1 MLTVCPTPIGNLA
14 DISERQREAL
24 SSADI
29 IACEDTRV
37 TGKLLEL
44 LGIGRV
50 DGRPRLW
57 RFDDH
62 NEHAQIDGVLAALRE
77 GTKVVLVSDAG
88 MPCIADPGFK
98 LVRAVHVEGL
108 PYDVLPGANAA
119 LVALVASGL
128 PIERFMF
135 AGFLP
140 PKTVARRQE
149 IEKLNRSEATWC
161 VYEAPHRLLDAL
173 ADIAAVCGEG
183 HPVFVGRELTKLHQE
198 YIGGTASEAVIDIRA
213 RDRVRGECVVVVGAG
228 APSETSSVGLD
239 ALVHAMKTAGCSP
252 QQIKSVAS
260 TVLGVT
266 KADAYAVL
274 QTLKGS

>member
-24 SSADI
+24 TSADI

-44 LGIGRV
+44 LGIARV
-50 DGRPRLW
+50 EGRPRLW

-62 NEHAQIDGVLAALRE
+62 NENAQIEGVLAALRE

-98 LVRAVHVEGL
+98 LIRAVHSEGL

-119 LVALVASGL
+119 LVALVGSGL
-128 PIERFMF
+128 PIDRFVF

-140 PKTVARRQE
+140 PKTVARQQE
-149 IEKLNRSEATWC
+149 IQKLNASEMTWC
-161 VYEAPHRLLDAL
+161 IYEAPHRLLDTL
-173 ADIAAVCGEG
+173 EDIAAVCGDE

-198 YIGGTASEAVIDIRA
+198 YIGGAAGLTVANIKA

-228 APSETSSVGLD
+228 VGAESSPVTLD
-239 ALVHAMKTAGCSP
+239 ELVRAMHLAGCSP
-252 QQIKSVAS
+252 QQIKGVAS
-260 TVLGVT
+260 TALGVT

-274 QTLKGS
+274 QGLKDL

>member
-24 SSADI
+24 ANADV

-62 NEHAQIDGVLAALRE
+62 NEHAQIDGVLAALRD
-77 GTKVVLVSDAG
+77 GTNVVLVSDAG
-88 MPCIADPGFK
+88 MPCIADPGFR
-98 LVRAVHVEGL
+98 LLRAVHGEGL

-128 PIERFMF
+128 PIDRFLF

-149 IEKLNRSEATWC
+149 IEKLNRSEMTWC
-161 VYEAPHRLLDAL
+161 VYEAPHRLLDTL
-173 ADIAAVCGEG
+173 QDLAAVCGAT
-183 HPVFVGRELTKLHQE
+183 HSVFVGRELTKLHQE
-198 YIGGTASEAVIDIRA
+198 YIGGPAEQIIANIEA
-213 RDRVRGECVVVVGAG
+213 RDKVRGECVVVVAAG
-228 APSETSSVGLD
+228 EASEAASVTLD
-239 ALVHAMKTAGCSP
+239 ALVRAMNTAGCSP

-266 KADAYAVL
+266 KADAYAIL
-274 QTLKGS
+274 QGLKDL

>member
-24 SSADI
+24 ANADV

-62 NEHAQIDGVLAALRE
+62 NEHAQIDGVLAALRD
-77 GTKVVLVSDAG
+77 GTNVVLVSDAG
-88 MPCIADPGFK
+88 MPCIADPGFR
-98 LVRAVHVEGL
+98 LLRAVHGEGL

-128 PIERFMF
+128 PIERFIF

-149 IEKLNRSEATWC
+149 IEKLNRSEMTWC
-161 VYEAPHRLLDAL
+161 VYEAPHRLLDTL
-173 ADIAAVCGEG
+173 QDLVAVCGPE
-183 HPVFVGRELTKLHQE
+183 HSVFVGRELTKLHQE
-198 YIGGTASEAVIDIRA
+198 YIGGTAEQIVGNIQA
-213 RDRVRGECVVVVGAG
+213 RDKVRGECVVVVAAG
-228 APSETSSVGLD
+228 EASEAASVSLD
-239 ALVHAMKTAGCSP
+239 ALVRALNTAGCSP

-266 KADAYAVL
+266 KADAYAML
-274 QTLKGS
+274 QGLKDL